1 MMEILVYAGGALTLA
16 FLGGALWFGD
26 KLLKPVFLA
35 KFLGF
40 LCVVAAVV
48 ALALAVVWTYRAGYM
63 DGCNDVLGPEQPPQ
77 QQQGENQI

>member
-1 MMEILVYAGGALTLA
+1 MMEILVCAGGALILA

-26 KLLKPVFLA
+26 KA